1 MQTFFLRSNKKKVLV
16 VIAENPNVAGFWST
30 CNFNCLGSH
39 EPACCDTMQM
49 LNCIKIRK
57 ATAAKCQKV
66 QNCLY
71 FFKWCRRD
79 SAAAVLQPIFNE
91 LSAPCSWSKLLSKID
106 LDRFLPSEK
115 NWSSREVKKKLR
127 QKIRSLLLV
136 VLPEKKEAF
145 CKRTKKTSRIEAR
158 QANNSFPSSVVLFS
172 SFYNFVAFCLG

>member
-1 MQTFFLRSNKKKVLV
+1 MSYYYYATPRTLVVPYEHTWAWKSSMLLQYDYFAFEQLEASIRVFKNSSLSFPYQIKCESFSKDFSPLCNMQTFFCGATKKVLV

-30 CNFNCLGSH
+30 CNFNCSGSH

-79 SAAAVLQPIFNE
+79 SAAATDFQWVVSSLQ
-91 LSAPCSWSKLLSKID
+91 LK
-106 LDRFLPSEK
+106 
-115 NWSSREVKKKLR
+115 
-127 QKIRSLLLV
+127 
-136 VLPEKKEAF
+136 
-145 CKRTKKTSRIEAR
+145 
-158 QANNSFPSSVVLFS
+158 
-172 SFYNFVAFCLG
+172 